1 MKRFLALTVSLL
13 ALAPVLVFAAFEEG
27 KHYAELP
34 FPQPVET
41 GKQIE
46 VREFFWYGCPHCYT
60 LEPTLSRWL
69 TKKPANAAFVRTPG
83 TAARWLTH
91 AQAFYTFEVLGVTE
105 RLHPAFFAAVQQGK
119 RRLDDEQSLVQ
130 FAKEHG
136 VDPAKF
142 REAFNSFGVRL
153 NVEKAKRLNE
163 AYAVNSVPT
172 ITIDGKYV
180 TSPSLAGG
188 EEAVVR
194 VIDFLVQKAARER
207 SPARSAPSRP

>member
-13 ALAPVLVFAAFEEG
+13 ALAPAFLHAAFEEG
-27 KHYAELP
+27 RHYAEVP

-60 LEPTLSRWL
+60 LEPSLNRWL
-69 TKKPANAAFVRTPG
+69 KKKPANVAFVRTPG
-83 TAARWLTH
+83 TAPRWLAH
-91 AQAFYTFEVLGVTE
+91 AQAFYTFEALGLAE
-105 RLHPAFFAAVQQGK
+105 RLHPAFFAAVQRGK
-119 RRLDDEQSLVQ
+119 PPLNDEQSIAQ

-163 AYAVNSVPT
+163 AYGINSVPT
-172 ITIDGKYV
+172 ITVDGRYV
-180 TSPSLAGG
+180 TSPAAAGG
-188 EEAVVR
+188 EEAVLE
-194 VIDFLVQKAARER
+194 VIDFLVQKASRER
-207 SPARSAPSRP
+207 ASARGVARP